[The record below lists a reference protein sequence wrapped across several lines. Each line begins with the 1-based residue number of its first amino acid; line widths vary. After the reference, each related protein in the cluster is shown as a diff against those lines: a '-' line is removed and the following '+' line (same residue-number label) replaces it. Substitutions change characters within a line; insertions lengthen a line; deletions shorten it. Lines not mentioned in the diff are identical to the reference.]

1 MGPAVRRTDLLRKPA
16 ALASAVLLTCLSGC
30 STLKGAPD
38 ALINLAGQNTQSGF
52 QGKYLEQ
59 EEVRSYFQLDPQ
71 HNHNLRLSYDGRS
84 LPANEIRQQNVVLI
98 PALQSYLQGIV
109 ERLGK
114 GWPGELPP
122 LQVKVTDS
130 YSFGP
135 SADPYGNLYVP
146 LGMLESVESEDEI
159 AAMLAH
165 EMSHVL
171 LRHHDRRQAF
181 NEQRELLTNI
191 ATTAVFATMVA
202 DSRLDR
208 SASTLKMVSRNP
220 QATQKAIGDT
230 MLYTS
235 LANTFSDNVWNTA
248 WGRAQEDQADLLG
261 TDLLIKARYAPRGA
275 SHSLQRLSDFQGK
288 QEPILAGF
296 IQARRDAMQASLQRL
311 DLNGFTQEI
320 NAFVNQGLMT
330 TVSAV
335 GQHLTRSH
343 MSAQRR
349 DDDLRQYLQ
358 REYDAERYHRVN
370 KRNWHNVRNNPS
382 VKASLEAYKSAYG
395 ANEALSQKNLKD
407 ARTLAERALKSP
419 VANQPGIRR
428 SLYNVHMAT
437 GDSRQALAQLNA
449 IKDWSLAGPE
459 VYEQLVHYHLND
471 GNAGAAL
478 ATIEQAERHLGSQEQ
493 FIVEKMLAHKLKQ
506 DETELRALGEKCKQ
520 MPNRKDVCKK
530 IG

>member
-1 MGPAVRRTDLLRKPA
+1 MRRTDILRKPA
-16 ALASAVLLTCLSGC
+16 ALTLAVLLTGLGGC
-30 STLKGAPD
+30 ATLKGAPD
-38 ALINLAGQNTQSGF
+38 ALVNLAGKSTQSGF

-59 EEVRSYFQLDPQ
+59 QEVRAYFRLDPQ
-71 HNHNLRLSYDGRS
+71 RNQSLRLSYDGRS

-109 ERLGK
+109 GRLSK
-114 GWPGELPP
+114 GWPGESPT
-122 LQVKVTDS
+122 LQVKIIDS
-130 YSFGP
+130 YAFGP

-159 AAMLAH
+159 ASMLAH

-181 NEQRELLTNI
+181 NEQRELLSNI
-191 ATTAVFATMVA
+191 ASTAVVATMVA

-208 SASTLKMVSRNP
+208 STSQLKVVSRDP
-220 QATQKAIGDT
+220 QATQKVIGDT
-230 MLYTS
+230 MLYTA

-261 TDLLIKARYAPRGA
+261 TDLLIKAGYAPRGA

-288 QEPILAGF
+288 QEPVLAGF
-296 IQARRDAMQASLQRL
+296 IQARRSAMQASLQRL
-311 DLNGFTQEI
+311 DLNGLSQEI
-320 NAFVNQGLMT
+320 NTFVNQGLMT

-335 GQHLTRSH
+335 GQHFTRSH

-358 REYDAERYHRVN
+358 REYDSQRYNRVN
-370 KRNWHNVRNNPS
+370 KRTWRSIRNNPS
-382 VKASLEAYKSAYG
+382 VKSSLEAYKNAYG
-395 ANEALSQKNLKD
+395 ANEALSQKKLKD

-428 SLYNVHMAT
+428 SLFNVHMAT
-437 GDSRQALAQLNA
+437 GDSRRALAQLNA
-449 IKDWSLAGPE
+449 INDWSLAGPE
-459 VYEQLVHYHLND
+459 VYEQLVHYHLNN
-471 GNAGAAL
+471 GNADSAL
-478 ATIEQAERHLGSQEQ
+478 AAIDQAERHLGSQEQ
-493 FIVEKMLAHKLKQ
+493 FIVEKMLANKLKQ
-506 DETELRALGEKCKQ
+506 NDSELQTLGEKCKQ
-520 MPNRKDVCKK
+520 MPNRKDICKK